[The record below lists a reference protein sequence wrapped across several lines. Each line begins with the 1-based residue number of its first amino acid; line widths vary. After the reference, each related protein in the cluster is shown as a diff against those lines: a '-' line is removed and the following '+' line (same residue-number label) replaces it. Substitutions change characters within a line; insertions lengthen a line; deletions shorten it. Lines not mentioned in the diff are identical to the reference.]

1 MNQYFANVAPYF
13 MEDDQKNMSPV
24 FQNAGAQQSY
34 MNQQLG
40 DANRLAQYQSYGT
53 SGGGAGALAL
63 ASMLRKNDPNAP
75 KGASIGDRISN
86 YFGTQQSPEMKEEIK
101 KLGSNTYN
109 PMSDYYTGANGWGSY
124 GE

>member
-13 MEDDQKNMSPV
+13 SEDDQKNMSPV
-24 FQNAGAQQSY
+24 FQNAGAQQAY

-63 ASMLRKNDPNAP
+63 ASMLRKSDPNAP

-86 YFGTQQSPEMKEEIK
+86 YFGTQQSPEMKDEIK
-101 KLGSNTYN
+101 KLESNTLN
-109 PMSDYYTGANGWGSY
+109 PMSDYYTGSNGWGSY

>member
-1 MNQYFANVAPYF
+1 MNQYFTNVAPYF
-13 MEDDQKNMSPV
+13 SEDDQKNMSPV
-24 FQNAGAQQSY
+24 FQNAGSQQAY

-40 DANRLAQYQSYGT
+40 DANRLSQYQGYGT

-63 ASMLRKNDPNAP
+63 ASMLRKSDPNAP

-86 YFGTQQSPEMKEEIK
+86 YFGTQQSPEMKDEIK
-101 KLGSNTYN
+101 KLGSNTLN
-109 PMSDYYTGANGWGSY
+109 PMSDYYTGSNGWGSY

>member
-13 MEDDQKNMSPV
+13 SEDDQKNMSPV
-24 FQNAGAQQSY
+24 FQNAGAQQAF

-63 ASMLRKNDPNAP
+63 ASMLRKKKPDYDQWQT
-75 KGASIGDRISN
+75 SGDN
-86 YFGTQQSPEMKEEIK
+86 TYFGANSNGMGAGEGYAGMNAE
-101 KLGSNTYN
+101 LGL
-109 PMSDYYTGANGWGSY
+109 
-124 GE
+124 